1 VVWPRAGAPRK
12 GEIHRSSNTSGGVGQ
27 RGVAQVAFADILAL
41 VELTLLA
48 DVERLQGTVIAHHTG
63 PDLARLTLIVGQSD
77 RGEDG
82 LVRGLHCR
90 HDIQVSIG
98 WD

>member
-1 VVWPRAGAPRK
+1 
-12 GEIHRSSNTSGGVGQ
+12 
-27 RGVAQVAFADILAL
+27 
-41 VELTLLA
+41 LLA